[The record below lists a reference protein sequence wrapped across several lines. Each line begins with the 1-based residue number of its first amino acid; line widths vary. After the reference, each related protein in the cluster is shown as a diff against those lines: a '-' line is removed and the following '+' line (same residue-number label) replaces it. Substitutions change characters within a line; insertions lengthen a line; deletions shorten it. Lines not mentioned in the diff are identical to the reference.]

1 MIYFLRYM
9 LLSSLSYQN
18 LIYSASVMLLYSD
31 PDTTTSPAPPHLY
44 LSTPPPPSFTPT
56 STEALYPIKNELN
69 TLSSKQSMR

>member
-18 LIYSASVMLLYSD
+18 LIYSASVMLIYSD

-44 LSTPPPPSFTPT
+44 LSTPPPPSLLHLLRPYILLRT
-56 STEALYPIKNELN
+56 S
-69 TLSSKQSMR
+69 

>member
-18 LIYSASVMLLYSD
+18 LIYSASVMLIYSD
-31 PDTTTSPAPPHLY
+31 PDTTTSPAPPHYILAH
-44 LSTPPPPSFTPT
+44 PPPPFTLT
-56 STEALYPIKNELN
+56 STEALYLIKNELN

>member
-18 LIYSASVMLLYSD
+18 LIYSASVMLIYSD

-44 LSTPPPPSFTPT
+44 LSTPPPFTLT
-56 STEALYPIKNELN
+56 STEALYLIKNELN

>member
-18 LIYSASVMLLYSD
+18 LIYSASVMLIYI
-31 PDTTTSPAPPHLY
+31 PTRIPTPHPPLLIYILAH
-44 LSTPPPPSFTPT
+44 PPPFTLT
-56 STEALYPIKNELN
+56 STEALYLIKNELN

>member
-18 LIYSASVMLLYSD
+18 LIYSASVMLIYSD

-44 LSTPPPPSFTPT
+44 LSTPPPPFTLT
-56 STEALYPIKNELN
+56 SIEALHLIKNELN
-69 TLSSKQSMR
+69 MLSSKQLMR

>member
-18 LIYSASVMLLYSD
+18 LIYSASVMLIYSD
-31 PDTTTSPAPPHLY
+31 PDTNTSPAPPHFY
-44 LSTPPPPSFTPT
+44 LSTYSPPPFTPT

-69 TLSSKQSMR
+69 TLSSKQLMR